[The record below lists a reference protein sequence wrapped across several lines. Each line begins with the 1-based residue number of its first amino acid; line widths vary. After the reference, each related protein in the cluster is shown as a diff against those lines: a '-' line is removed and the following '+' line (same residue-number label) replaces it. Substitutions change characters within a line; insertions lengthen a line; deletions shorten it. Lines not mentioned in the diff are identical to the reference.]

1 MKGTKQMKK
10 FFAALMAILTVFALS
25 ACTTLDQ
32 SGEPVDNTASVIMTV
47 GMLVVMV
54 AVFYF
59 MIIRP
64 QKKQEKETAKML
76 DGLTPGDTI
85 STVGGIIGVVLKVKD
100 DMVLIETGAD
110 RTRIQIAKWAVR
122 KVEEKAND

>member
-1 MKGTKQMKK
+1 MKR
-10 FFAALMAILTVFALS
+10 ILAVIMTLILLFALT
-25 ACTTLDQ
+25 ACTTVGEN
-32 SGEPVDNTASVIMTV
+32 GEPVDSTGQLIMTI

-76 DGLTPGDTI
+76 DELTPGDTI

>member
-1 MKGTKQMKK
+1 MKK
-10 FFAALMAILTVFALS
+10 IVAAVMALLTIFALS

-32 SGEPVDNTASVIMTV
+32 SGEPVDNTASMIMTV

-76 DGLTPGDTI
+76 DALTPGDTI

>member
-1 MKGTKQMKK
+1 MKRIL
-10 FFAALMAILTVFALS
+10 AAIMAMLMLFALT
-25 ACTTLDQ
+25 ACTTIDPET
-32 SGEPVDNTASVIMTV
+32 GEQIDSTGQLIMTV

-76 DGLTPGDTI
+76 DELTPGDTI
-85 STVGGIIGVVLKVKD
+85 STVGGIIGVVLKIKD

>member
-1 MKGTKQMKK
+1 MKK
-10 FFAALMAILTVFALS
+10 IFAVVMALLTIFALS

-32 SGEPVDNTASVIMTV
+32 SGEPVDNTASMIMTV

-76 DGLTPGDTI
+76 DALTPGDTI

>member
-1 MKGTKQMKK
+1 MKK
-10 FFAALMAILTVFALS
+10 IFAAVMALLTIFALS
-25 ACTTLDQ
+25 ACTTHDPS
-32 SGEPVDNTASVIMTV
+32 SGEPVDNTASMIMTV

-76 DGLTPGDTI
+76 DALTPGDTI

>member
-1 MKGTKQMKK
+1 MKK
-10 FFAALMAILTVFALS
+10 IFAAVMALLTIFALS
-25 ACTTLDQ
+25 ACTTLDPS
-32 SGEPVDNTASVIMTV
+32 SGEPVDNTASMIMTV

-76 DGLTPGDTI
+76 DALTPGDTI

>member
-1 MKGTKQMKK
+1 
-10 FFAALMAILTVFALS
+10 
-25 ACTTLDQ
+25 
-32 SGEPVDNTASVIMTV
+32 
-47 GMLVVMV
+47 
-54 AVFYF
+54 
-59 MIIRP
+59 
-64 QKKQEKETAKML
+64 ML

>member
-1 MKGTKQMKK
+1 MKK
-10 FFAALMAILTVFALS
+10 IFAAVMALLTILALT
-25 ACTTLDQ
+25 ACTTLDAQ
-32 SGEPVDNTASVIMTV
+32 GNEVDSTGSVIMTV

-64 QKKQEKETAKML
+64 QKKQEKETQKML
-76 DGLTPGDTI
+76 DALTPGDTI

>member
-1 MKGTKQMKK
+1 MKK
-10 FFAALMAILTVFALS
+10 FLVALMAVLTILALS
-25 ACTTLDQ
+25 ACTTLDAQ
-32 SGEPVDNTASVIMTV
+32 GNEVDSTGSVIMTV

-76 DGLTPGDTI
+76 DALTPGDTI

>member
-1 MKGTKQMKK
+1 MKK
-10 FFAALMAILTVFALS
+10 IFAAVMALLTIFALT
-25 ACTTLDQ
+25 ACTTLDAQ
-32 SGEPVDNTASVIMTV
+32 GNEVDSTGSVIMTV

-76 DGLTPGDTI
+76 DELTPGDTI

>member
-1 MKGTKQMKK
+1 MAKK
-10 FFAALMAILTVFALS
+10 VPGSGSIEIVTCLGAVLKSSF
-25 ACTTLDQ
+25 CQ
-32 SGEPVDNTASVIMTV
+32 SGEPVDNTASMIMTV

>member
-1 MKGTKQMKK
+1 MKK
-10 FFAALMAILTVFALS
+10 ILAAVMALLTILALT

-32 SGEPVDNTASVIMTV
+32 NGEPVDNTASMIMTV

-76 DGLTPGDTI
+76 DELTPGDTI

>member
-1 MKGTKQMKK
+1 MKK
-10 FFAALMAILTVFALS
+10 FLALAMTVLMLFALT
-25 ACTTLDQ
+25 ACTTVD
-32 SGEPVDNTASVIMTV
+32 SNGETVDATGQLIMTI

-76 DGLTPGDTI
+76 DELTPGDTI

>member
-1 MKGTKQMKK
+1 MKK
-10 FFAALMAILTVFALS
+10 FLSLIMVLVMILAFS
-25 ACTTLDQ
+25 ACTAVDAE
-32 SGEPVDNTASVIMTV
+32 GNPVDSTGQLIVTI

-59 MIIRP
+59 LIIRP

-76 DGLTPGDTI
+76 DELTPGDTI
-85 STVGGIIGVVLKVKD
+85 STVGGIIGVVLKIKD
-100 DMVLIETGAD
+100 DMVLIETGAS

>member
-1 MKGTKQMKK
+1 MKK
-10 FFAALMAILTVFALS
+10 ILAAIMAMLMLFALS
-25 ACTTLDQ
+25 ACTTIDTQ
-32 SGEPVDNTASVIMTV
+32 TGEPVDSTGQLIMTI

-54 AVFYF
+54 GVFYF

>member
-1 MKGTKQMKK
+1 MKK
-10 FFAALMAILTVFALS
+10 FIALAMAFVMLFALT
-25 ACTTLDQ
+25 ACTTVGEN
-32 SGEPVDNTASVIMTV
+32 GEPVDSTGQLIMTV

>member
-1 MKGTKQMKK
+1 MKK
-10 FFAALMAILTVFALS
+10 FFALLMAALMLFALT
-25 ACTTLDQ
+25 ACTT
-32 SGEPVDNTASVIMTV
+32 VDAEGNTVDSTGQLIMTV

-54 AVFYF
+54 LVFYF

-76 DGLTPGDTI
+76 DELTPGDTI
-85 STVGGIIGVVLKVKD
+85 STVGGIIGVVLKIKD

-110 RTRIQIAKWAVR
+110 RTRLQIAKWAVR

>member
-1 MKGTKQMKK
+1 MLQFLQQQPTAG
-10 FFAALMAILTVFALS
+10 L
-25 ACTTLDQ
+25 LDFL
-32 SGEPVDNTASVIMTV
+32 PMLLIMV
-47 GMLVVMV
+47 G
-54 AVFYF
+54 VFYF

-76 DGLTPGDTI
+76 DALTPGDTI

>member
-1 MKGTKQMKK
+1 MKK
-10 FFAALMAILTVFALS
+10 IFAAVMALLTIFALS

-32 SGEPVDNTASVIMTV
+32 SGEPVDNTASMIMTV

-64 QKKQEKETAKML
+64 QKKQEKETAKTL
-76 DGLTPGDTI
+76 DELTPGDTI
-85 STVGGIIGVVLKVKD
+85 STVGGIIGGVLKVKD

>member
-1 MKGTKQMKK
+1 MKK
-10 FFAALMAILTVFALS
+10 IIALAMAFVMLFALT
-25 ACTTLDQ
+25 ACTTVGEN
-32 SGEPVDNTASVIMTV
+32 GEPVDSTGQLIMTV

>member
-1 MKGTKQMKK
+1 MKK
-10 FFAALMAILTVFALS
+10 IFAAVMALLTIFALS

-32 SGEPVDNTASVIMTV
+32 SGEPVDNTASMIMTV

-76 DGLTPGDTI
+76 DELTPGDTI

>member
-1 MKGTKQMKK
+1 MKK
-10 FFAALMAILTVFALS
+10 ILAAVMALLTIFALS

-32 SGEPVDNTASVIMTV
+32 SGEPVDNTASMIMTV

-76 DGLTPGDTI
+76 DELTPGDTI

>member
-1 MKGTKQMKK
+1 MKK
-10 FFAALMAILTVFALS
+10 FLAALMAVLTILALS
-25 ACTTLDQ
+25 ACTTLDAQ
-32 SGEPVDNTASVIMTV
+32 GNEVDSTGSVIMTV
-47 GMLVVMV
+47 GMIVVMV

-76 DGLTPGDTI
+76 DALTPGDTI

>member
-1 MKGTKQMKK
+1 MKK
-10 FFAALMAILTVFALS
+10 ILAAVMALLTILALS
-25 ACTTLDQ
+25 DCTTLDQ
-32 SGEPVDNTASVIMTV
+32 SAGEPVDNPTSIIMTV

-76 DGLTPGDTI
+76 DELTPGDTI

>member
-1 MKGTKQMKK
+1 MKK
-10 FFAALMAILTVFALS
+10 ILAAVMALLTILALT

-32 SGEPVDNTASVIMTV
+32 SGEPVDNTASMIMTV

-76 DGLTPGDTI
+76 DALTPGDTI

>member
-1 MKGTKQMKK
+1 MKK
-10 FFAALMAILTVFALS
+10 IIALAMALVMLFALT
-25 ACTTLDQ
+25 ACTTVGEN
-32 SGEPVDNTASVIMTV
+32 GEPVDSTGQLIMIV

>member
-1 MKGTKQMKK
+1 MKK
-10 FFAALMAILTVFALS
+10 FLAALMAVLTILALS
-25 ACTTLDQ
+25 ACTTLDAQ
-32 SGEPVDNTASVIMTV
+32 GNEVNSTGSVIMTV

-76 DGLTPGDTI
+76 DALTPGDTI

>member
-1 MKGTKQMKK
+1 MKK
-10 FFAALMAILTVFALS
+10 FFALFMAVLMLFALT
-25 ACTTLDQ
+25 ACTT
-32 SGEPVDNTASVIMTV
+32 VDAEGNTVDSTGQLIMTV

-76 DGLTPGDTI
+76 DELTPGDTI
-85 STVGGIIGVVLKVKD
+85 STVGGIIGVVLKIKD

-110 RTRIQIAKWAVR
+110 RTRLQIAKWAVR

>member
-1 MKGTKQMKK
+1 MKK
-10 FFAALMAILTVFALS
+10 IFAAVMALLTLFALT

-32 SGEPVDNTASVIMTV
+32 SGEPVDNTASMIMTV

-76 DGLTPGDTI
+76 DELTPGDTI

>member
-1 MKGTKQMKK
+1 MKK
-10 FFAALMAILTVFALS
+10 ILAAVMALLTILALT

-32 SGEPVDNTASVIMTV
+32 SGEPVDNTASMIMTV

-76 DGLTPGDTI
+76 DELTPGDTI

>member
-1 MKGTKQMKK
+1 MKK
-10 FFAALMAILTVFALS
+10 IFAAVMALLMLVALS
-25 ACTTLDQ
+25 SCTTLDAQ
-32 SGEPVDNTASVIMTV
+32 GNQVDSTGQLIMTV

-54 AVFYF
+54 LVFYF

>member
-1 MKGTKQMKK
+1 MKK
-10 FFAALMAILTVFALS
+10 FMAAFMAILMIFALT
-25 ACTTLDQ
+25 ACTTVDAE
-32 SGEPVDNTASVIMTV
+32 GNPVDNTAQLIMTV
-47 GMLVVMV
+47 GMLVVMA

-76 DGLTPGDTI
+76 DELTPGDTI

-100 DMVLIETGAD
+100 EMVLIETGAD

>member
-1 MKGTKQMKK
+1 MKK
-10 FFAALMAILTVFALS
+10 FLAALMAVLTILALS
-25 ACTTLDQ
+25 ACTTLDAQ
-32 SGEPVDNTASVIMTV
+32 GKEVDSTGSVIMTV

-76 DGLTPGDTI
+76 DALTPGDTI

>member
-1 MKGTKQMKK
+1 MKK
-10 FFAALMAILTVFALS
+10 ILAAVMALLTILALS

-32 SGEPVDNTASVIMTV
+32 SGEPVDNTASMIMTV

-76 DGLTPGDTI
+76 DELTPGDTI

>member
-1 MKGTKQMKK
+1 MKK
-10 FFAALMAILTVFALS
+10 FIALAMAFVMLFALT
-25 ACTTLDQ
+25 ACTTVGEN
-32 SGEPVDNTASVIMTV
+32 GEPVDSTGQLIMTV

-110 RTRIQIAKWAVR
+110 RTRVQIAKWAVR

>member
-1 MKGTKQMKK
+1 MKK
-10 FFAALMAILTVFALS
+10 IFAAVMALLTIFALS
-25 ACTTLDQ
+25 DCTTLDQ
-32 SGEPVDNTASVIMTV
+32 SGEPVDNTASMIMTV

-76 DGLTPGDTI
+76 DALTPGDTI

>member
-1 MKGTKQMKK
+1 
-10 FFAALMAILTVFALS
+10 MAVLTILALS
-25 ACTTLDQ
+25 ACTTLDAQ
-32 SGEPVDNTASVIMTV
+32 GNEVDSTGSVIMTV

-76 DGLTPGDTI
+76 DALTPGDTI

>member
-1 MKGTKQMKK
+1 MKK
-10 FFAALMAILTVFALS
+10 ILAAVMALLTIFALS

-32 SGEPVDNTASVIMTV
+32 SGEPVDNTASMIMTV

-76 DGLTPGDTI
+76 DELTPGDTI
-85 STVGGIIGVVLKVKD
+85 STVGGIIGVVLKIKD

-110 RTRIQIAKWAVR
+110 RTRLQIAKWAVR

>member
-1 MKGTKQMKK
+1 MKK
-10 FFAALMAILTVFALS
+10 FLAALMAVLTILALS
-25 ACTTLDQ
+25 ACTTLDAQ
-32 SGEPVDNTASVIMTV
+32 GNEVDSTGSVIMTV

-76 DGLTPGDTI
+76 DALTPGDTI